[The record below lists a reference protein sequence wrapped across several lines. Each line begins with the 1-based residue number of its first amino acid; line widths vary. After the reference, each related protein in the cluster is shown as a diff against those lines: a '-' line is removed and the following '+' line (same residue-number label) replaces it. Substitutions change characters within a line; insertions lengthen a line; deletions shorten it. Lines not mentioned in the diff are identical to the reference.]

1 MEQWARDRRLEPASE
16 ALQPI
21 VQAAQLLQ
29 ARKTDDDVNSV
40 CEMCNKLTANQIV
53 KILNLYTPAD
63 DFETRVP
70 VSFIKKVQAKLSERG
85 ENNEQVSMNFIL
97 NILQFINYIN
107 IYNNNWKYFLA
118 VNGSYVFVSSKIS
131 IQSIRYSIRRY

>member
-1 MEQWARDRRLEPASE
+1 MEQWGRDRKLEPASE

-29 ARKTDDDVNSV
+29 ARKTDEDVNSV

-70 VSFIKKVQAKLSERG
+70 VSFIKKVQAKLNERG
-85 ENNEQVSMNFIL
+85 ENNEQVSLNFIL
-97 NILQFINYIN
+97 CICYLIKGIIN
-107 IYNNNWKYFLA
+107 
-118 VNGSYVFVSSKIS
+118 
-131 IQSIRYSIRRY
+131 R

>member
-85 ENNEQVSMNFIL
+85 ENNEQVSVNFIL
-97 NILQFINYIN
+97 NIFQFINYIN

>member
-85 ENNEQVSMNFIL
+85 ENNEQVSVNFIL

-107 IYNNNWKYFLA
+107 IYNNDWKYFLA

>member
-1 MEQWARDRRLEPASE
+1 MSYIENWARSNQLEQATE

-29 ARKTDDDVNSV
+29 ARKTDEDVDSV
-40 CEMCNKLTANQIV
+40 CEMCSKLTANQIV

-70 VSFIKKVQAKLSERG
+70 VSFIKKVQEKLKERSQSN
-85 ENNEQVSMNFIL
+85 ETVSLLVYTAFIFVFINNF
-97 NILQFINYIN
+97 LQFRSL
-107 IYNNNWKYFLA
+107 FF
-118 VNGSYVFVSSKIS
+118 SYLWI
-131 IQSIRYSIRRY
+131 

>member
-1 MEQWARDRRLEPASE
+1 
-16 ALQPI
+16 
-21 VQAAQLLQ
+21 
-29 ARKTDDDVNSV
+29 
-40 CEMCNKLTANQIV
+40 MCNKLTANQIV

-85 ENNEQVSMNFIL
+85 ENNEQVSVNFIL

>member
-85 ENNEQVSMNFIL
+85 ENNEQVSVNFIFKYYSL
-97 NILQFINYIN
+97 
-107 IYNNNWKYFLA
+107 IY
-118 VNGSYVFVSSKIS
+118 
-131 IQSIRYSIRRY
+131 